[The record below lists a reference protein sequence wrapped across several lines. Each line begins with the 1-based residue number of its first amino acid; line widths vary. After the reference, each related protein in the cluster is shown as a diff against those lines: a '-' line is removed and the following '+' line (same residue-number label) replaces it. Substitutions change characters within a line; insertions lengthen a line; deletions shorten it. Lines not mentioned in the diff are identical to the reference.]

1 MNRKGFTLIELLV
14 VVMMVGILT
23 SVALPQYRKA
33 MKRARTAEVL
43 QMLPA
48 LYEARERW
56 VLENGYHWD
65 GDMIKDANG
74 TQVRPTIAMLDIEV
88 KAAGAAPD
96 TQTFWTENFSYGLSV
111 CSTCPGNNGRAVHAT
126 LRGANTSDE
135 KLTQIY
141 YRGGKV
147 CCRGSNKV
155 CRELNI
161 EVCEI

>member
-56 VLENGYHWD
+56 ILENGYHWD
-65 GDMIKDANG
+65 GYVIRDANG

-88 KAAGAAPD
+88 KSAGAAPD
-96 TQTFWTENFSYGLSV
+96 TQTFWTENFSYGLNV
-111 CSTCPGNNGRAVHAT
+111 CSTCPGDNGRAVHAT
-126 LRGANTSDE
+126 LSNPKTSDE
-135 KLTQIY
+135 RLTQIY
-141 YRGGKV
+141 YTGGKV